1 MRSLAVVSLFGLL
14 TTVACSSDDGSRDA
28 GGASGTGVTAGTG
41 ATQQLAGAGGAP
53 AAGSGPS
60 NGGSSPT
67 AGAPI
72 TNGGSVGQAGAP
84 IGNGDTGAHTMSWV
98 PTYYVNESKQQL
110 SADFGGSSMG
120 SGLSYLGL
128 QFWLADGPTARLQA
142 SEENVNWFKDWGRQK
157 GVKILLCVHN
167 HVNDAWNWS
176 EAQRSFKTNGAA
188 FAQDLI
194 NQVNTRGLDGVDL
207 DLEGIVEATEDDR
220 LQYLQLVKTLSAA
233 LKPAG
238 KVLTVDS
245 FHGQW
250 NAPNWNWWP
259 DLFPYVDGITSM
271 GYEQSGMGVD
281 YETLVGKA
289 AAAPEK
295 LMIGVPSYKG
305 TWLNHTVGEQLG
317 WIVAQGKIG
326 TSIWDASLQA
336 PEWRQKSVWDQLKTI
351 KAR

>member
-1 MRSLAVVSLFGLL
+1 MDMRCIASLSLLL
-14 TTVACSSDDGSRDA
+14 VLGTVGCSSDGGSREAA
-28 GGASGTGVTAGTG
+28 G
-41 ATQQLAGAGGAP
+41 GAGGAGGAAAGSAGSSFP
-53 AAGSGPS
+53 AAGAAGAGA
-60 NGGSSPT
+60 NGG
-67 AGAPI
+67 A
-72 TNGGSVGQAGAP
+72 VGQAGAP
-84 IGNGDTGAHTMSWV
+84 ISNGGAVGQAGAAPVGTDPGAHVMSWV
-98 PTYYVNESKQQL
+98 PTYYVNESKQRL
-110 SADFGGSSMG
+110 SADFGGASMG
-120 SGLSYLGL
+120 DGLSYLGL
-128 QFWLADGPTARLQA
+128 QFWLADGASARLQA

-167 HVNDAWNWS
+167 HVNDAWNWG

-188 FAQDLI
+188 FAQDLLS
-194 NQVNTRGLDGVDL
+194 QVNSRGLDGIDL

-259 DLFPYVDGITSM
+259 DLFPFVDGITSM

-281 YETLVGKA
+281 YQTLVDKA

-295 LMIGVPSYKG
+295 LMIGVPGYKG
-305 TWLNHTVGEQLG
+305 TWLNHSVGEQLG
-317 WIVAQGKIG
+317 WIVQQGKIG

-336 PEWRQKSVWDQLKTI
+336 AEWQQKSVWDQLKVI